1 MLPLSSAAAAI
12 AYLALSFF
20 LVAVGLALGY
30 ALFRLGGMLGR
41 ASSLIGGVEQELVPV
56 INKAGG
62 SIDRVNDQLDKLDVV
77 TDSAVDAVESVDTV
91 LRAIAGV
98 VKLPAQKLAAWTA
111 GLLHGLTAL
120 RVERDLSAA
129 MAAAR
134 FAARERE
141 RSFGE
146 EFETEAD
153 EGKNESE
160 E

>member
-1 MLPLSSAAAAI
+1 MLLLSSTAGAI
-12 AYLALSFF
+12 AYIALSFF

-30 ALFRLGGMLGR
+30 SLFRLGGMFGR

-56 INKAGG
+56 LHKAGG

-91 LRAIAGV
+91 LRVVAGV

-111 GLLHGLTAL
+111 GLVHGLAAL
-120 RVERDLSAA
+120 KVERDLSAA

-134 FAARERE
+134 FAAHERE
-141 RSFGE
+141 RGFE
-146 EFETEAD
+146 AEFETEPD
-153 EGKNESE
+153 EGKHESKE
-160 E
+160 

>member
-1 MLPLSSAAAAI
+1 MLPISSTAGAI

-56 INKAGG
+56 LNKAGG

-77 TDSAVDAVESVDTV
+77 TDSAVDAVESVDSV
-91 LRAIAGV
+91 LRAVAGV
-98 VKLPAQKLAAWTA
+98 VKLPAQKLSAWTS
-111 GLLHGLTAL
+111 GLMHGLAAL

-129 MAAAR
+129 MAAAK

-141 RSFGE
+141 RGFEE
-146 EFETEAD
+146 EFETEPD